1 MKIRIWTNIWFTGE
15 EKHRDGVGIIVDKKL
30 KENVVDIKRLDDIII
45 GIKLVLEKDILNII
59 IA

>member
-30 KENVVDIKRLDDIII
+30 KENVVDIRRLCDRLTR
-45 GIKLVLEKDILNII
+45 IKLV
-59 IA
+59 